1 MKKKENDTNFKK
13 KPFGRKKL
21 IWLFSVVAFCLTGFV
36 VFNACSKTLTEV
48 TIPTDANLSV
58 TTLPKPETG
67 TPADVDNAINNL
79 YIAQGVATSNAFK
92 AVGDGLTKASIVSQ
106 GISSERI
113 VNNGKCYK
121 RSISASKFVK
131 VGKEYYIAGDNYL
144 VRDASKVSSV
154 SEYQFSNEDNY
165 IKKLSATDFYNGYGN
180 VPNTISGYILND
192 DTIKGGRFVG
202 ENNGIYQF
210 KYELEPTLST
220 IASRNE
226 MKTMAGTEKHPVIN
240 KVTFTLFIDSEWKVV
255 KTNSIS
261 EYQVE
266 MKGLGVVDLEEN
278 LTEVFTFGEFEIPN
292 NAYFESKCSMSV
304 SDDPTPSTPSDTDI
318 LLDALAPYLDGSRP
332 LVLEYST
339 NISDKLNGEILLN
352 LDINDF
358 MGTNQNG
365 TINTNAIITLGDKL
379 KVLYKNNYIYVNY
392 EDFNAKIGIDEAK
405 EPVMSLI
412 NNLGIKLDLTS
423 INTDGLLD
431 NLVIESTEDGVSV
444 NVFFEIKDIRI
455 AAKLFINSAT
465 KDITAKA
472 TINDYEINLNS
483 CTKEI
488 EFNEE
493 SETNTF
499 LSLLPVINKVNE
511 YISGS
516 PINFTLS
523 NQNISDL
530 LNGKISVK
538 LNSADFAQSVISA
551 SIADFAIQYKNNELL
566 VNKDNFFGKLNLTD
580 AKDALT
586 TLLSSFGVSLDS
598 VNIDINQILNS
609 LVITGTN
616 NGLSVNLPLNV
627 DGKQIEI
634 LASVNLETFEI
645 TVSIN
650 LGESKVITLNS
661 SSTECVFTEP
671 KNGNYTSL
679 LPVINKVN
687 EYISGAPINFTLTT
701 QNIWDAI
708 ICDISVKLNIN
719 EIAKSEILARLGNI
733 NIYFVNNNLKLN
745 VDEFYG
751 ELDLNDENNKA
762 TINRLLAKL
771 NVTMPDVNSFDIES
785 IISSTSIIGKN
796 NAITLSLTLNSNGKD
811 ITISADINLVNFNI
825 SAKIDINDNGTIRTI
840 NLNSSSTTLGY
851 DTAHE
856 HNTMALSKLN
866 NFIDAE
872 NLELKLDGEVSC
884 PQEFDSSERVTKE
897 LAINYSISLIMST
910 DFANLKFYGNIILNT
925 RTNLYTYSGSN
936 VSKSEKNA
944 RTHTIAVNFEN
955 DRLYFDYNGIKGTFN
970 TNEFAKSKETIQRL
984 FNYIPELG
992 DVIDQLMDSNG
1003 INTNFNTYDLG
1014 SIVKAASNYDA
1025 ENFVAL
1031 SLNLGTMSNL
1041 LSELVNIKIKV
1052 DNGIVLIKTNPTI
1065 NLFGYNFNANLEL
1078 SVPTNVDSFAPSS
1091 DSGYIVFD
1099 TINNLLEVTANT
1111 AEMRHFHITGS
1122 AETVLLKEIKIQIDC
1137 YLDIDENKQ
1146 LSMKC
1151 ILSHDDSSVA
1161 FENKNCKT
1169 TLYIKPGDENVYYEK
1184 NYTTKGVLGIGSK
1197 NKTEYGKFTNAGFNS
1212 NPVKAIVYLLDIN
1225 ETIANMLEGKIN
1237 GNDGTEIY
1245 LEKIFK
1251 NYAYNESKKEYSI
1264 DLSLSSINSSLGD
1277 ANLKIY
1283 HTADNK
1289 LDKLTAT
1296 LSVASIL
1303 TLTVNGSVADYNNAD
1318 YGTLSAATSFIESH
1332 TFSNLY

>member
-21 IWLFSVVAFCLTGFV
+21 IWLFSVVAFCLTGFI

-92 AVGDGLTKASIVSQ
+92 AVGSGLTKASIVNQ

-131 VGKEYYIAGDNYL
+131 VGKEYYVAGDNYL
-144 VRDASKVSSV
+144 VRDASKVSSI
-154 SEYQFSNEDNY
+154 SEYQFPNEDKY

-180 VPNTISGYILND
+180 VPNTICGYILND
-192 DTIKGGRFVG
+192 DTIKSGRFVS
-202 ENNGIYQF
+202 ESNGIYQF
-210 KYELEPTLST
+210 EYELNPTLST
-220 IASRNE
+220 IANRNE
-226 MKTMAGTEKHPVIN
+226 MKTMAGTEKYPVIN
-240 KVTFTLFIDSEWKVV
+240 KVTFKLFIDSEWRIV

-292 NAYFESKCSMSV
+292 NAYFESKCSMDV
-304 SDDPTPSTPSDTDI
+304 SNNPTPSTPSATDV
-318 LLDALAPYLDGSRP
+318 LLDAFAPYLDGSRP
-332 LVLEYST
+332 LILEYNT
-339 NISDKLNGEILLN
+339 NINDKLNGEILLS
-352 LDINDF
+352 LDVNDF
-358 MGTNQNG
+358 MGTNPTKN
-365 TINTNAIITLGDKL
+365 INTNAIITIGNKL

-392 EDFNAKIGIDEAK
+392 EDFNAKIGIAEAK
-405 EPVMSLI
+405 GPVTSLI
-412 NNLGIKLDLTS
+412 NNLGINLDLTG
-423 INTDGLLD
+423 INTDELLD

-444 NVFFEIKDIRI
+444 SVSVVIENTNI
-455 AAKLFINSAT
+455 AAKLFINSST

-472 TINDYEINLNS
+472 TINKYEININS

-488 EFNEE
+488 KFNEE

-499 LSLLPVINKVNE
+499 LPLLPVINKVNK
-511 YISGS
+511 YILGA

-530 LNGKISVK
+530 LNGKISIK
-538 LNSADFAQSVISA
+538 LNSSDFAQSVVSA
-551 SIADFAIQYKNNELL
+551 SIANFAIQYKNNELL
-566 VNKDNFFGKLNLTD
+566 VNKDNFFGKLNLAE

-586 TLLSSFGVSLDS
+586 TLLTSLGVSAEN
-598 VNIDINQILNS
+598 VNTDPDQILNS
-609 LVITGTN
+609 LMVTGTN
-616 NGLSVNLPLNV
+616 NGLSVNLPLNINS
-627 DGKQIEI
+627 KQIEI
-634 LASVNLETFEI
+634 SADVNLQTFEIAVSVNL
-645 TVSIN
+645 
-650 LGESKVITLNS
+650 GDSKIITLNT
-661 SSTECVFTEP
+661 SSTECVFTESES
-671 KNGNYTSL
+671 GNYTAL

-687 EYISGAPINFTLTT
+687 KYILGAPINFTLST

-708 ICDISVKLNIN
+708 ICDISLKLNTK

-733 NIYFVNNNLKLN
+733 NVYFADNNLKLN

-751 ELDLNDENNKA
+751 ELNLNDESNKA
-762 TINRLLAKL
+762 TINKLLEKL
-771 NVTMPDVNSFDIES
+771 NVTMPDINSIGTENIINNLS
-785 IISSTSIIGKN
+785 IFGKKDV
-796 NAITLSLTLNSNGKD
+796 ITLSLTLNSTGKD
-811 ITISADINLVNFNI
+811 ITISADINLANFNI
-825 SAKIDINDNGTIRTI
+825 SAKIDINDNGIIRTT
-840 NLNSSSTTLGY
+840 NLNSSSTTLSY
-851 DTAHE
+851 NTEHD

-866 NFIDAE
+866 DYIDAE

-884 PQEFDSSERVTKE
+884 PQEFDASERVTKE
-897 LAINYSISLIMST
+897 LAINYSIDLIIST
-910 DFANLKFYGNIILNT
+910 DFNNLKFYGNVILNT
-925 RTNLYTYSGSN
+925 RTILYTYSGN
-936 VSKSEKNA
+936 DVNKSEKNA

-955 DRLYFDYNGIKGTFN
+955 ERLYFNYNGIKGTFN

-992 DVIDQLMDSNG
+992 DVINQLMDSNG

-1014 SIVKAASNYDA
+1014 SIVKSASNYDA

-1031 SLNLGTMSNL
+1031 SLDLGTMSSL

-1065 NLFGYNFNANLEL
+1065 NLFGYNFNANLKL
-1078 SVPTNVDSFAPSS
+1078 SVPTDVGAFAPSS

-1137 YLDIDENKQ
+1137 YLDINENKQ

-1151 ILSHDDSSVA
+1151 ILYHDDSSVA

-1197 NKTEYGKFTNAGFNS
+1197 NKTEYGKFTNTGFNS

-1237 GNDGTEIY
+1237 GNDSTEIY

-1277 ANLKIY
+1277 ANLKIC

-1296 LSVASIL
+1296 LSVASLL
-1303 TLTVNGSVADYNNAD
+1303 TLTVNGNIADYNNAD
-1318 YGTLSAATSFIESH
+1318 YGTLAGATSFIESH
-1332 TFSNLY
+1332 TFTNLY

>member
-21 IWLFSVVAFCLTGFV
+21 IWLFSVAAFCLTGFI
-36 VFNACSKTLTEV
+36 VFNACSRTLTEV

-58 TTLPKPETG
+58 TTLPRPETG
-67 TPADVDNAINNL
+67 SPADVDNAINNL

-92 AVGDGLTKASIVSQ
+92 AVGNGLTKASIVNQ

-131 VGKEYYIAGDNYL
+131 VGKEYYITGDNYL

-154 SEYQFSNEDNY
+154 SEYQFSNEDKY
-165 IKKLSATDFYNGYGN
+165 IKKLTATDFYNGYGN
-180 VPNTISGYILND
+180 VPNTICGYILND
-192 DTIKGGRFVG
+192 DTIRSGRFVG

-210 KYELEPTLST
+210 EYELDPTLST
-220 IASRNE
+220 IANRNE
-226 MKTMAGTEKHPVIN
+226 MKTMAGTEKYPVIN
-240 KVTFTLFIDSEWKVV
+240 KVTFNLFIDSEWRVV

-266 MKGLGVVDLEEN
+266 MKGLGVVDLQEN

-292 NAYFESKCSMSV
+292 NAYFESKCSMDV
-304 SDDPTPSTPSDTDI
+304 SDNPTPSTPSATDV
-318 LLDALAPYLDGSRP
+318 LLDAFAPYLDGSRP

-339 NISDKLNGEILLN
+339 NINDKLNGEILLN
-352 LDINDF
+352 LDVNDF
-358 MGTNQNG
+358 MGTNPTGN
-365 TINTNAIITLGDKL
+365 INTNAIITIGNKL
-379 KVLYKNNYIYVNY
+379 KVLYKNNYIYINY
-392 EDFNAKIGIDEAK
+392 EDFNAKIGINEAQ
-405 EPVMSLI
+405 EPIASLI
-412 NNLGIKLDLTS
+412 NNLGINLDLTS
-423 INTDGLLD
+423 INTDELLD

-444 NVFFEIKDIRI
+444 NISTNIANINI
-455 AAKLFINSAT
+455 AAELFINSTT

-472 TINDYEINLNS
+472 TIDKYEINIS
-483 CTKEI
+483 SSSKEI

-499 LSLLPVINKVNE
+499 LSLLPIINKVNE
-511 YISGS
+511 YILGA
-516 PINFTLS
+516 PINFSLS

-530 LNGKISVK
+530 LNGKISIK
-538 LNSADFAQSVISA
+538 LNSLDFGQSVVSA
-551 SIADFAIQYKNNELL
+551 NIADFAVQYKNNELL

-580 AKDALT
+580 AKNALT
-586 TLLSSFGVSLDS
+586 TLLSSLGVSMEGVD
-598 VNIDINQILNS
+598 IDINQILNS
-609 LVITGTN
+609 LVITGTT
-616 NGLSVNLPLNV
+616 NGLSVNLPICISN
-627 DGKQIEI
+627 KQIEI
-634 LASVNLETFEI
+634 SASINLQNFEIAVSVNLGDNKI
-645 TVSIN
+645 IA
-650 LGESKVITLNS
+650 LNT
-661 SSTECVFTEP
+661 SSTECVFTELED
-671 KNGNYTSL
+671 GNYTPL
-679 LPVINKVN
+679 LPVIDKVN
-687 EYISGAPINFTLTT
+687 EYILGAPINFTLST

-708 ICDISVKLNIN
+708 ICDLTLKLNTE
-719 EIAKSEILARLGNI
+719 EIAKSEIFARLGNI
-733 NIYFVNNNLKLN
+733 NIYFANNNLKLN

-751 ELDLNDENNKA
+751 ELNLSDESNKA
-762 TINRLLAKL
+762 TINKLLAKL
-771 NVTMPDVNSFDIES
+771 NITMPDINSFDIES
-785 IISSTSIIGKN
+785 IINNLTIFGQNDAIAISLPINISGKN
-796 NAITLSLTLNSNGKD
+796 
-811 ITISADINLVNFNI
+811 ITISANINLLNFNI
-825 SAKIDINDNGTIRTI
+825 SVKIDINDNGAIRTI
-840 NLNSSSTTLGY
+840 NLNSSSTTLSY
-851 DTAHE
+851 SVEHE
-856 HNTMALSKLN
+856 HNTMLLSKLN
-866 NFIDAE
+866 DYINAE
-872 NLELKLDGEVSC
+872 NLELKLNGEVSC
-884 PQEFDSSERVTKE
+884 PQEFDANERVTKE
-897 LAINYSISLIMST
+897 LAINYSINLVIST
-910 DFANLKFYGNIILNT
+910 DFNNLKFYGNVILNT

-936 VSKSEKNA
+936 VSKSEKDA
-944 RTHTIAVNFEN
+944 RTHTIAINFEN
-955 DRLYFDYNGIKGTFN
+955 ERLYFDYNGVKGTFN

-1031 SLNLGTMSNL
+1031 SLNLGTMSSL

-1052 DNGIVLIKTNPTI
+1052 DNGTVLIKTNPTI

-1078 SVPTNVDSFAPSS
+1078 SVPTDVGAFSPSS
-1091 DSGYIVFD
+1091 ASGYIIFD

-1151 ILSHDDSSVA
+1151 ILYHDDSSVA
-1161 FENKNCKT
+1161 FENKSCKT
-1169 TLYIKPGDENVYYEK
+1169 TLYIKPGDENIYYEK

-1197 NKTEYGKFTNAGFNS
+1197 NKTEYGKFTNEGFNS

-1225 ETIANMLEGKIN
+1225 ETIAGMLEGNIS

-1277 ANLKIY
+1277 TNLKIY

-1303 TLTVNGSVADYNNAD
+1303 TLTVNGSVADYNNQD
-1318 YGTLSAATSFIESH
+1318 YGTLSAATSFINNH